1 MISEIW
7 FSNGIDVT
15 HIGTDGRESR
25 YKQRRRVHRRIAH
38 DNSRVD
44 TATDN
49 EETGYRRERRYE
61 RRIGRGLHNHGVDS
75 NVSQNHSDWKIN
87 GATKVPSGSPSGLTV
102 RSGETGFAPGNAN
115 GVTLGGKVMENLMV

>member
-1 MISEIW
+1 M
-7 FSNGIDVT
+7 GDIDY
-15 HIGTDGRESR
+15 SR
-25 YKQRRRVHRRIAH
+25 A
-38 DNSRVD
+38 D

-75 NVSQNHSDWKIN
+75 NVSQNHSDWKIS

-102 RSGETGFAPGNAN
+102 RNTPPFESGETGFAPE
-115 GVTLGGKVMENLMV
+115 MQMVLLWAER